1 MLTLAWWCESTA
13 CVCVHTFSYRFIFF
27 PYFCIVALRFLSFGW
42 SFFFRQSGKHTKFS
56 NVVEFLVFIPDR
68 HTEFE
73 WSRTEFH
80 GNRTVSCSSC
90 LNGLKPLHLCI
101 LLKSSE
107 PSHDKT
113 NKMAC
118 APSEDSDQPGNQ
130 PSLIRVFAVRM
141 KKAWALSYPVSAERR
156 LIRLGGCPG
165 WSESRWAQSHF

>member
-1 MLTLAWWCESTA
+1 M
-13 CVCVHTFSYRFIFF
+13 
-27 PYFCIVALRFLSFGW
+27 ALRFLSFGW

-56 NVVEFLVFIPDR
+56 NVVEFLVFIPD
-68 HTEFE
+68 
-73 WSRTEFH
+73 
-80 GNRTVSCSSC
+80 
-90 LNGLKPLHLCI
+90 GLKPLHLCI
-101 LLKSSE
+101 LLKSFE

-165 WSESRWAQSHF
+165 WSESSLGADSFLGFCPDAAHLLNVAIAISSDPFNNTAYTKLLIKWI